1 MDWEARAREISSG
14 QRIRLLQ
21 DASPLSFRQLFTL
34 LEKKPDFREWY
45 SQALLDST
53 LEAFFW
59 EHPPFTSQTFDNE
72 AEFVLL
78 SAPALA
84 GVKAEPA
91 PFETQF
97 ARQPRGDVLVFPN
110 LGGDALMVV
119 PRPVGPLEAY
129 PHLGAFLRHAPQEQV
144 HALWESVAKAVREM
158 VGPEPLW
165 LSTAGLGVY
174 WLHIRLD
181 TRPKYYS
188 YAPYKT
194 LAQP

>member
-1 MDWEARAREISSG
+1 MWEARALEVSSG
-14 QRIRLLQ
+14 KRIRLLQ
-21 DASPLSFRQLFTL
+21 DGSPLSFRQLFAL
-34 LEKKPDFREWY
+34 LGKRPDFRAWY
-45 SQALLDST
+45 SQVLVDSALD
-53 LEAFFW
+53 AFFW
-59 EHPPFTSQTFDNE
+59 EHPPFTSETFDNE

-84 GVKAEPA
+84 GVRAEPA
-91 PFETQF
+91 PFAAQF

-129 PHLGAFLRHAPQEQV
+129 PHLAAFLRHAPPEQV
-144 HALWESVAKAVREM
+144 NALWEAVAKAVLET
-158 VGPEPLW
+158 VGPAPLW

-194 LAQP
+194 LAHP